1 MNVSSAGI
9 PVKINTL
16 DAVMMEHALSPLRT
30 CATAVP
36 TGTKIKRYGSVL
48 SVIQIETVICVGI
61 NPTIIFAINAQRLNL
76 ANAVMKN

>member
-48 SVIQIETVICVGI
+48 SVIQIETVI
-61 NPTIIFAINAQRLNL
+61 FAGMTAE
-76 ANAVMKN
+76 VMV